1 MHSRD
6 LMTTAGELG
15 GMNEGEP
22 LARNHPTLRE
32 HASLDQRVTRLEAS
46 LGHIP
51 TEVQR
56 LSRGQEQ
63 SIAAQHE
70 TTRAIES
77 LRDAVNALKATP
89 PTTGQGD
96 LQQVVLAFHR
106 AMDGIASRDT
116 VAAKAAAQ
124 NAPPPAASLSEQVV
138 RGLATA
144 PTLLGALLLGSILS
158 PYIRKA
164 LGLE

>member
-1 MHSRD
+1 MNSADQTNRD
-6 LMTTAGELG
+6 GEWG
-15 GMNEGEP
+15 AMP
-22 LARNHPTLRE
+22 SPTIRE
-32 HASLDQRVTRLEAS
+32 HADLKERVTRLEAS
-46 LGHIP
+46 LGHLP
-51 TEVQR
+51 AEVQR

-70 TTRAIES
+70 TTRELTA
-77 LRDAVNALKATP
+77 LRDAINSLKGSQPTSGQDALMQTS
-89 PTTGQGD
+89 
-96 LQQVVLAFHR
+96 LAIHR
-106 AMDGIASRDT
+106 AVEALTKREELT
-116 VAAKAAAQ
+116 AKSNAQ
-124 NAPPPAASLSEQVV
+124 QSNSGPPASLSEQVV